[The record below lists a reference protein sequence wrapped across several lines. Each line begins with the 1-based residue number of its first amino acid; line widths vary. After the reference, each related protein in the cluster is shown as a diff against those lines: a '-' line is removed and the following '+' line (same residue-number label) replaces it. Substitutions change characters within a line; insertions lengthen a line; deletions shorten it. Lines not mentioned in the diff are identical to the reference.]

1 MSTPEETPAPS
12 THDTR
17 SSDGSG
23 ATRAGHSDGLPVE
36 KLELAVKRAVARV
49 RHALA
54 NDDETRA
61 QLVEVLQQ
69 LSALQEKVG
78 EWQELHHLLH
88 QLCASFSPF
97 YTNLRAL
104 GDAEVEPTAGRAL
117 LQSWRPCQAGV
128 DRLRDLE
135 SGVAHIQLPRRPGEG
150 DAPLPDWGARIAALG
165 REVEDR
171 LMEQAWNTEGL
182 IDLADEIEQ
191 ACDGYLSLTEH
202 ELGRAVETVQRLY
215 THLLGGLS

>member
-1 MSTPEETPAPS
+1 MSTPEEMPAGS
-12 THDTR
+12 AHDTR
-17 SSDGSG
+17 SSDGSA
-23 ATRAGHSDGLPVE
+23 ATRAGRSDVLPVE

-49 RHALA
+49 RRALV

-61 QLVEVLQQ
+61 QLVEVLEQ
-69 LSALQEKVG
+69 LSALQAKVG

-88 QLCASFSPF
+88 QLCAAFSPF

-104 GDAEVEPTAGRAL
+104 GDAEVEPTTGRAL

-135 SGVAHIQLPRRPGEG
+135 GGVAHIQLPHHAGKG
-150 DAPLPDWGARIAALG
+150 HALLPDWGARIAALS

-182 IDLADEIEQ
+182 IDLADELDQ
-191 ACDGYLSLTEH
+191 ACDSYLSFTEH
-202 ELGRAVETVQRLY
+202 ELGRAVETVQRLH

>member
-1 MSTPEETPAPS
+1 MSTPERTPAS
-12 THDTR
+12 SAHDSP

-23 ATRAGHSDGLPVE
+23 ATRAGDSDVLPIE
-36 KLELAVKRAVARV
+36 KLELAAKHAAARV

-61 QLVEVLQQ
+61 QLVEVLEQ
-69 LSALQEKVG
+69 LSALQAKVK

-97 YTNLRAL
+97 HTNLRAL
-104 GDAEVEPTAGRAL
+104 GDAGMEPSSVRAL

-135 SGVAHIQLPRRPGEG
+135 SGMAHTQLPHRPEAG
-150 DAPLPDWGARIAALG
+150 DAPHPDWGARIAALG

-182 IDLADEIEQ
+182 IDLADELDQ
-191 ACDGYLSLTEH
+191 ACDGYLSVTERG
-202 ELGRAVETVQRLY
+202 LGQAVETVQRLY

>member
-1 MSTPEETPAPS
+1 MSTSEEVPAGSAHGTP
-12 THDTR
+12 R
-17 SSDGSG
+17 GDGSAARHVG
-23 ATRAGHSDGLPVE
+23 RSDVLPVE
-36 KLELAVKRAVARV
+36 KLELAVKRAAARV

-61 QLVEVLQQ
+61 QLVEVLEQ
-69 LSALQEKVG
+69 LSAHQEKVG
-78 EWQELHHLLH
+78 EWQELHHSLL
-88 QLCASFSPF
+88 QLCAAFSAF

-104 GDAEVEPTAGRAL
+104 GDTEVEPTTGRAL

-135 SGVAHIQLPRRPGEG
+135 SGVAHIQLPHRPGAG
-150 DAPLPDWGARIAALG
+150 DAPHPDWGARIAALG

-171 LMEQAWNTEGL
+171 LMEQAWNVEGL
-182 IDLADEIEQ
+182 IDLAGELEQ
-191 ACDGYLSLTEH
+191 ACDGYLSVTER
-202 ELGRAVETVQRLY
+202 ELSRAIETVQRLY

>member
-1 MSTPEETPAPS
+1 MSTPEKAPAGS
-12 THDTR
+12 AHDTR
-17 SSDGSG
+17 NSDGSD
-23 ATRAGHSDGLPVE
+23 ATRAGPSDVLPVE
-36 KLELAVKRAVARV
+36 KLELAAKRAAARV
-49 RHALA
+49 RHALI

-61 QLVEVLQQ
+61 QLVEVLEQ
-69 LSALQEKVG
+69 LSALQAKVE

-88 QLCASFSPF
+88 QLCAAFSPF

-104 GDAEVEPTAGRAL
+104 DYAKVEPTTGRAL

-135 SGVAHIQLPRRPGEG
+135 SGVAHIRLPHRPGAG
-150 DAPLPDWGARIAALG
+150 DTPLPDWGARIAALG

-171 LMEQAWNTEGL
+171 LMEQAWNTEGM
-182 IDLADEIEQ
+182 IDLADELEQ

-202 ELGRAVETVQRLY
+202 ELGRAIETVQRLY
-215 THLLGGLS
+215 THLLGGLL

>member
-1 MSTPEETPAPS
+1 MSTPEKAPAGS
-12 THDTR
+12 AHDTP

-23 ATRAGHSDGLPVE
+23 ATHAGRSDVLPVE
-36 KLELAVKRAVARV
+36 KLELAAKRAAARV

-61 QLVEVLQQ
+61 QFVEVLEQ
-69 LSALQEKVG
+69 LSALQAKVG

-88 QLCASFSPF
+88 QLCAAFSPF

-104 GDAEVEPTAGRAL
+104 GDTEVEPTTGRAL

-128 DRLRDLE
+128 DRLRGLE
-135 SGVAHIQLPRRPGEG
+135 SSVAHIQLLHRPGAG
-150 DAPLPDWGARIAALG
+150 DTPLPDWGARIAALG

-171 LMEQAWNTEGL
+171 LMEQAWNTDGL
-182 IDLADEIEQ
+182 IDLADELEQ
-191 ACDGYLSLTEH
+191 ACDGYLSCTER
-202 ELGRAVETVQRLY
+202 ELSRAVETVQRLY

>member
-1 MSTPEETPAPS
+1 MSTPEETPALS
-12 THDTR
+12 AHDTC
-17 SSDGSG
+17 SSDV
-23 ATRAGHSDGLPVE
+23 LPAE

-61 QLVEVLQQ
+61 QFVEGLEQ
-69 LSALQEKVG
+69 LSALQAQVG
-78 EWQELHHLLH
+78 KWQELHHLLH
-88 QLCASFSPF
+88 QLCAAFSRF
-97 YTNLRAL
+97 YTKLRAL
-104 GDAEVEPTAGRAL
+104 GDAEVESTTGRAL
-117 LQSWRPCQAGV
+117 LQGWRPCQAGI

-135 SGVAHIQLPRRPGEG
+135 SGATHIQLPHRPGAG
-150 DAPLPDWGARIAALG
+150 DAPHPDWRARIAALG

-182 IDLADEIEQ
+182 IDLADELDQ
-191 ACDGYLSLTEH
+191 ACDGYLSLTER
-202 ELGRAVETVQRLY
+202 ELSRAVETVQRLY

>member
-1 MSTPEETPAPS
+1 MSTPEKVSAPS
-12 THDTR
+12 APDTP
-17 SSDGSG
+17 SG
-23 ATRAGHSDGLPVE
+23 DVSAARRAGRSDVLPVE

-49 RHALA
+49 RHALT

-61 QLVEVLQQ
+61 QLVEVLEQ

-78 EWQELHHLLH
+78 EWQELHHLLL
-88 QLCASFSPF
+88 QLCAAFSPF

-104 GDAEVEPTAGRAL
+104 SDAKVEPTAGRAL

-135 SGVAHIQLPRRPGEG
+135 SGVAHIQLPHRPGAG
-150 DAPLPDWGARIAALG
+150 DAPYPDWGARIAALG

-171 LMEQAWNTEGL
+171 LMEQAWNVAGL
-182 IDLADEIEQ
+182 IDLADELDQ
-191 ACDGYLSLTEH
+191 ACDGYLSLTER
-202 ELGRAVETVQRLY
+202 ELSRAVETVHRLY

>member
-1 MSTPEETPAPS
+1 MSTPEKAPAGS
-12 THDTR
+12 AHDIRTG
-17 SSDGSG
+17 DESG
-23 ATRAGHSDGLPVE
+23 ATRAGRSDVLPVE
-36 KLELAVKRAVARV
+36 KLELAAKRAAARV
-49 RHALA
+49 RHALV

-61 QLVEVLQQ
+61 QLVEVLEQ
-69 LSALQEKVG
+69 LSALQAQVE

-88 QLCASFSPF
+88 QLCAAFSPF
-97 YTNLRAL
+97 YTSLRAL
-104 GDAEVEPTAGRAL
+104 GDAEVEPTSGRAL
-117 LQSWRPCQAGV
+117 LQNWRPCQAGI

-150 DAPLPDWGARIAALG
+150 DPSLPDWGARIAALG

-182 IDLADEIEQ
+182 IDLADELDQ
-191 ACDGYLSLTEH
+191 ACDGYLSFTEH
-202 ELGRAVETVQRLY
+202 KLSRAVETVQRLY